1 MTRLSYHLF
10 LFDFGKFISLR
21 FNKRSQA
28 DLYKLSPKGFDAVK
42 SRLNSRIRDVT
53 NLTYWNNPGNIS
65 LTGIIS
71 SIALEDS
78 ICRM

>member
-10 LFDFGKFISLR
+10 ILLNFSKFILLR

-42 SRLNSRIRDVT
+42 SRLNRLIRDVT
-53 NLTYWNNPGNIS
+53 N
-65 LTGIIS
+65 
-71 SIALEDS
+71 
-78 ICRM
+78 

>member
-10 LFDFGKFISLR
+10 LFDFGKFILLR

-42 SRLNSRIRDVT
+42 SHLNRQITDVNYNCRAY
-53 NLTYWNNPGNIS
+53 NLTLPS
-65 LTGIIS
+65 
-71 SIALEDS
+71 
-78 ICRM
+78 